1 LKNSNIIVI
10 SFEAVSRKLA
20 QETVNKLI
28 EFFLQKHMNVYRPEG
43 SYEFFNKQTADS
55 RKSLIEAEEN
65 LRTMKNSTGI
75 ASLEEQKKVLFQR
88 IGDLQ
93 RNAEETRSAL
103 AASGAKVLTMEKT
116 LVNLPPTVIA
126 QETNMNMGVEQM
138 RARFYELQL
147 KEQDLL
153 SRYNENSKPVQE
165 VRRQIVEAQALLAK
179 EERTRTQVTR
189 GPNEAYKQIESAL
202 LAERATLSGLQAKIE
217 VVQEQLK
224 TAVGELKTINDS
236 ESKLGRVQR
245 EMSIQEA
252 NYRKYYEK
260 LEQSRMDQ
268 ALEIGKISNVSI
280 VQAATYPVNPIKPN
294 KMRNLALGLFLG
306 LFGGVGLAFFSE
318 YIDHTFRRAED
329 IEHRLELPTLAVI
342 PQLEQKSR

>member
-1 LKNSNIIVI
+1 MLRLGRENVGLDPTVPAGPIVSAGQSREYELKSEIEILKSRDLIEKVVDTIGPATFLDPPEEMIERSGSIGEMLREGISDLRQGFRRILGEVTGSPKEGTTNLSKDRNNAIQLVTTSLNTEALKNSNIIVI

-28 EFFLQKHMNVYRPEG
+28 GFFLEKHMNVYRPEG

-55 RKSLIEAEEN
+55 RKSLIEAEED

-103 AASGAKVLTMEKT
+103 AASRAKVLTMEKT

-189 GPNEAYKQIESAL
+189 APNEAYKQIESAL
-202 LAERATLSGLQAKIE
+202 LAERSTLSGLQAKIE
-217 VVQEQLK
+217 VVQ
-224 TAVGELKTINDS
+224 
-236 ESKLGRVQR
+236 
-245 EMSIQEA
+245 
-252 NYRKYYEK
+252 
-260 LEQSRMDQ
+260 
-268 ALEIGKISNVSI
+268 
-280 VQAATYPVNPIKPN
+280 
-294 KMRNLALGLFLG
+294 
-306 LFGGVGLAFFSE
+306 
-318 YIDHTFRRAED
+318 
-329 IEHRLELPTLAVI
+329 
-342 PQLEQKSR
+342 